1 MDATLKKQVLR
12 KMTYGM
18 WVLTTSTGDDIE
30 ASSVTWTM
38 QMSFTPP
45 LVAVAIKADSR
56 LAQMVEK
63 HGAFALHLLDKDQ
76 KDVASAFIKPTTV
89 ADGKIAGVAFHAGP
103 ATGSPLL
110 DGFAAWA
117 EAKLVESVKRGD
129 HTLYIGEVVDVGAS
143 KIEAEPFTLAQVG
156 WSYGG

>member
-1 MDATLKKQVLR
+1 MDATLKKQILR

-18 WVLTTSTGDDIE
+18 WVLATGTNEDIE

-63 HGAFALHLLDKDQ
+63 HGAFALHLLSKEQ
-76 KDVASAFIKPTTV
+76 QDVASAFIKPTTV
-89 ADGKIAGVAFHAGP
+89 ANGAIAGVPFRAGP

-117 EAKLVESVKRGD
+117 EAKLVDSVKRGD
-129 HTLYIGEVVDVGAS
+129 HTLYIGEVIDVGAAN
-143 KIEAEPFTLAQVG
+143 IDAEPFTLAQVG

>member
-18 WVLTTSTGDDIE
+18 WVLATGTGDDIE

-63 HGAFALHLLDKDQ
+63 NGAFALHMLDKDQ
-76 KDVASAFIKPTTV
+76 KDVANAFIKPTTV

-110 DGFAAWA
+110 DGFAAITRSTS
-117 EAKLVESVKRGD
+117 AKSSMSAPRGSRPSRSRSRKPAGRTAVKPLCARESG
-129 HTLYIGEVVDVGAS
+129 
-143 KIEAEPFTLAQVG
+143 
-156 WSYGG
+156 